1 MGRKIGRASKEGR
14 QGEVYRIVSPVIL
27 SRVLPPESKLRR
39 REGDVNSPVSL
50 GNCYYP
56 SRDSHL
62 LVSYKPSQRCVGV
75 VTC

>member
-27 SRVLPPESKLRR
+27 SRVLPPESKLGR

-50 GNCYYP
+50 GNC
-56 SRDSHL
+56 
-62 LVSYKPSQRCVGV
+62 
-75 VTC
+75 